1 MVEQEVALTVI
12 IGFSAILMVASNP
25 TLAQSSFNENDFII
39 KDFGITDVS
48 PWLTVEGT
56 AGGSKPDNAS
66 QIYAYVFVT
75 DNGIFTVTSGGTND
89 SAGVTNDTQW
99 HTHGVILDNKSCVT
113 NLTDYGNAEV
123 SSTGNMIRL
132 TNVNATKVDKV
143 MTTILGIN
151 NADARVCMEKIIDSK
166 E

>member
-1 MVEQEVALTVI
+1 MVDQSRALAVI
-12 IGFSAILMVASNP
+12 IGISAILMVSSST
-25 TLAQSSFNENDFII
+25 TLAQNSFNENDFII

-75 DNGIFTVTSGGTND
+75 DKGIFTVTSGGIND
-89 SAGVTNDTQW
+89 SAEGTNDTQW
-99 HTHGVILDNKSCVT
+99 HTHGVTLDNKSCVT
-113 NLTDYGNAEV
+113 NLNDYGNAEV

-132 TNVNATKVDKV
+132 ANVNATKVDKV